1 MAIKVLIIDDN
12 KINLRLL
19 QEILEDE
26 GFITKCINESTK
38 VIEQASIF
46 KPDIILL
53 DIMMPEL
60 DGFEVCKLLKENCEL
75 SNIPVIMITA
85 KTEST
90 DLKRALEVG
99 AFDYIKKP
107 VDEIEVVARIISAY
121 KYKNINDKLREM
133 AMRDGLTGL
142 YNHTF
147 LLELFQREVQK
158 ENGQN
163 RSIAFLMIDID
174 YFKNINDTYGHMM
187 GDVVIRKLSDM
198 LTDSVRANDIVG
210 RYGGEEFGIVLSNVT
225 KVQVLEICDRIR
237 RNIEQHIFE
246 VNGIRISITVSIG
259 VCIKEPESKVS
270 KNDIIK
276 IADRA
281 LYEAKKSGRNKFEM
295 VTV

>member
-1 MAIKVLIIDDN
+1 MGIKVLIVDDN

-19 QEILEDE
+19 RQILEDE
-26 GFITKCINESTK
+26 GFIIKCINESTN
-38 VIEQASIF
+38 VIEQATIF
-46 KPDIILL
+46 NPDIILL

-60 DGFEVCKLLKENCEL
+60 DGFEVCKLLKENSDL

-90 DLKRALEVG
+90 DLKRALEIG

-107 VDEIEVVARIISAY
+107 VDEIEVVARIFSAY
-121 KYKNINDKLREM
+121 KYKNTNDKLREM

-158 ENGQN
+158 ESGLNKN
-163 RSIAFLMIDID
+163 IAFLMIDID
-174 YFKNINDTYGHMM
+174 YFKNINDTYGHMI
-187 GDVVIRKLSDM
+187 GDAVIRKLSD
-198 LTDSVRANDIVG
+198 LLIDTVRANDIIG
-210 RYGGEEFGIVLSNVT
+210 RYGGEEFGIVLSDVT
-225 KVQVLEICDRIR
+225 KGQVLEICDRIR
-237 RNIEQHIFE
+237 RSVEQHIFE

-259 VCIKEPESKVS
+259 VCIKEPESTVS
-270 KNDIIK
+270 KNDIII